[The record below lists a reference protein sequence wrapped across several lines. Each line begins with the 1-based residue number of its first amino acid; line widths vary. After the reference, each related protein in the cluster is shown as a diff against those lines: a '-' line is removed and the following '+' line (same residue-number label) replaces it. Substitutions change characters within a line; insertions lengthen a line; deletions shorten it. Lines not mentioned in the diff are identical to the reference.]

1 MIGQTAK
8 FVYPINIANRI
19 ELIIQKC
26 MGEESAK
33 RNMLGY
39 STHLIKSYIRSAV
52 GAHLSASDGTRLIP
66 RRLLVQVIL
75 HTFQHHQRFFFE
87 F

>member
-1 MIGQTAK
+1 MHGRRERK
-8 FVYPINIANRI
+8 
-19 ELIIQKC
+19 K
-26 MGEESAK
+26 K
-33 RNMLGY
+33 HMLGY
-39 STHLIKSYIRSAV
+39 STYLIKSYIRSTV

-66 RRLLVQVIL
+66 RRLLQAIL